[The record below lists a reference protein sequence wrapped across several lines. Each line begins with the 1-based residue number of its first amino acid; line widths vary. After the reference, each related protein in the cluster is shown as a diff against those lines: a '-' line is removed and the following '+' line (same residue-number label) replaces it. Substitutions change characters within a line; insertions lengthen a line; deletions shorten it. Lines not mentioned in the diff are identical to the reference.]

1 MLGLDTGDTEDVGD
15 TEDAPEL
22 LDMSTVENPDEKV
35 DIDELL
41 KDLQDNPLELADLS
55 GYNPYS
61 TQKGKINP
69 PDELDQS
76 LYSTMETDTNLDKLH
91 STIYIKK
98 INRLNKYTFS
108 LIV

>member
-1 MLGLDTGDTEDVGD
+1 ML
-15 TEDAPEL
+15 
-22 LDMSTVENPDEKV
+22 K
-35 DIDELL
+35 DIE
-41 KDLQDNPLELADLS
+41 DLQDNPLSIGDLS

-61 TQKGKINP
+61 SKKPSALIKP

-91 STIYIKK
+91 SVIYIKK